1 MQPLTPF
8 TRRFLQQFTPLAP
21 LTLFTLLSACSLG
34 PDYAGPPEAA
44 PHALQNAHFVRTDSA
59 SMSASMPVNQWWQ
72 GLSDP
77 VLNDLIARALQ
88 ANPNLNI
95 AKARLQQSRA
105 ALHLEQANALPS
117 GGASAIAAR
126 ADLPSLTSSGKSTD
140 FNLFTT
146 GFDATWEVDI
156 FGGHRRSIEAANA
169 SAAAAE
175 ASLADVQVSLAAEV
189 ANAYIS
195 LRERQQRLAL
205 GERIMQLQQQMIT
218 LTQQRLTHG
227 TATSLDLIR
236 AQNQLDATRADQVP
250 LRTDYETY
258 ENQLAT
264 LLGQEP
270 GALDQQLNPLAP
282 LPLPPASVAIG
293 DPAQLLRHRP
303 DIRAAERTLA
313 ADTAKIG
320 QAEAARYPSIKLLGV
335 IGLGGTQVS
344 DMTHLD
350 DFSGI
355 IAPTLSW
362 SFLDFGRNA
371 ARVDQAEQV
380 RNEAEIK
387 YRQSVLEAL
396 RDAEDSLSRFGHG
409 RTSVA
414 TLART
419 KAAADQ
425 SLGLVQQRYHAG
437 TTTSIDVLDTTRQ
450 QLVAQQNLLQAE
462 ANLTRSFVAIQKALG
477 LGWGS

>member
-8 TRRFLQQFTPLAP
+8 TRRFLQQFTLLAP
-21 LTLFTLLSACSLG
+21 LALFTLLSACTLG

-44 PHALQNAHFVRTDSA
+44 PHALQSAHFVRADGA

-126 ADLPSLTSSGKSTD
+126 ADLPSLTTSGKSTD

-205 GERIMQLQQQMIT
+205 GERIMQLQQQMIA
-218 LTQQRLTHG
+218 LTQQRVTHG

-250 LRTDYETY
+250 LHTDCEIY

-270 GALDQQLNPLAP
+270 GALDQQLNLLAP
-282 LPLPPASVAIG
+282 LPLPPVSVAIG
-293 DPAQLLRHRP
+293 DPVQLLRHRP